1 MFLRSSS
8 FISVLL
14 AAIAAGAQPVY
25 KCQESGTIT
34 YTDRPCSPEAEPAV
48 LPGLVVTAPPGAAQ
62 RNLAQA
68 RDARI
73 ARETAE
79 RDRADAEWLKQHHNR
94 RDREARVRQAIIEH
108 RVIKSMTADE
118 VKLALGEPDQ
128 VDRGES
134 YGTDKETWTYLQDGA
149 RRTVNFKDGQVT
161 TTSRKGKRAR

>member
-1 MFLRSSS
+1 MFLRSSACV
-8 FISVLL
+8 SVLL

-34 YTDRPCSPEAEPAV
+34 YTDRPCSAEAQAAA
-48 LPGLVVTAPPGAAQ
+48 LPDLVVTAPPSTVE
-62 RNLAQA
+62 RDLART

-79 RDRADAEWLKQHHNR
+79 RDRVDAEWLKQHRNR

-108 RVIKSMTADE
+108 RVIRSMTTDE

-128 VDRGES
+128 VDRGDS
-134 YGTDKETWTYLQDGA
+134 YGTEKETWTYLEDGA

-161 TTSRKGKRAR
+161 TTSRKGKRTR